1 VRPLPESETYNGHEK
16 FTSGSSEYN
25 RLRFVFQQLMARAA
39 TATLV
44 MVKAVHNAG
53 ELAPVGLIDVQPMVA
68 QIDGAGKTTPHGI
81 IHNIPYMRVQGGA
94 NAVIIDPV
102 VGDIG
107 LAVFAS
113 RDISSVKATKQPS
126 GPGSRRRHSMADG
139 LYIGGFLNAVPT
151 QFIRFSGDGV
161 EIKSTTVTITGDVH
175 ITGDVQVDKTLTAT
189 TNVIGGGK
197 SLKTHTHG
205 GVMAGGGVS
214 GPPS

>member
-1 VRPLPESETYNGHEK
+1 
-16 FTSGSSEYN
+16 
-25 RLRFVFQQLMARAA
+25 MARAA